1 MTIMNITIRS
11 STSNGRTQRIW
22 DCSMCTEEGHALG
35 REMITL
41 GMWCDSF
48 NDDDD
53 DDGLSIKVDIIII
66 TFQPE

>member
-1 MTIMNITIRS
+1 MMMMTIMNFTIIS

-41 GMWCDSF
+41 GM
-48 NDDDD
+48 
-53 DDGLSIKVDIIII
+53 
-66 TFQPE
+66 

>member
-1 MTIMNITIRS
+1 MMMIFMLLMPLMIIKMILIMMMTIMNFTIIS

-41 GMWCDSF
+41 GM
-48 NDDDD
+48 
-53 DDGLSIKVDIIII
+53 
-66 TFQPE
+66 

>member
-1 MTIMNITIRS
+1 MTIMNTTIRS

-41 GMWCDSF
+41 GM
-48 NDDDD
+48 
-53 DDGLSIKVDIIII
+53 
-66 TFQPE
+66 

>member
-1 MTIMNITIRS
+1 MTHINDDEVNYIIITMMTIMNITILS

-41 GMWCDSF
+41 G
-48 NDDDD
+48 
-53 DDGLSIKVDIIII
+53 V
-66 TFQPE
+66 